1 MLPGHT
7 RWNMSH
13 YWEPGHETAAQIA
26 SSAEPSML
34 QQIVAAVAQATGS
47 RSAYIERH
55 NAVSGDTE
63 VVAACGADA
72 PAPGSLSLGLSD
84 ARDALTFPLNIDGHQ
99 IGAIICI
106 GAPRTVSLDPSDPGR
121 IELLGTLAASA
132 LRNVALL
139 EEVERATT
147 DAIERRF
154 RLLNGLVHYLK
165 NTLGAAGE
173 YVQLLETDSDLTS
186 RQRGYIA
193 SSQRNID
200 VALRLLTELVDLG
213 RVETGRLDV
222 TVEPIDPNAVVR
234 GIVRDYELSN
244 GTSGVHFH
252 LDLPA
257 ALPAIDT
264 DVDLMR
270 RLLDTLLSNAAKY
283 TAAGG
288 RVTVTG
294 CVRAGR
300 RTNDPEEFIQI
311 SVHDDGPG
319 VAERENV
326 FEEVA
331 RAESTTTTPGFRLAI
346 SRRIARMLG
355 GDLSL
360 DPCERG
366 SSFSLWLP
374 TRVPLLTSP
383 LLADE
388 HAALERADAHYR
400 ATLAQCQ

>member
-1 MLPGHT
+1 MIQYT
-7 RWNMSH
+7 
-13 YWEPGHETAAQIA
+13 ETGFGMVAQIA
-26 SSAEPSML
+26 SSADPSML
-34 QQIVAAVAQATGS
+34 QQIIAAVAQVTGS
-47 RSAYIERH
+47 RSAYMERH
-55 NAVSGDTE
+55 NAVTGDVE
-63 VVAACGADA
+63 VVAAIGPDV
-72 PAPGSLSLGLSD
+72 PARGSLSLGLSD
-84 ARDALTFPLNIDGHQ
+84 ARNALTFPLRVDDQQ
-99 IGAIICI
+99 IGAIICL
-106 GAPRTVSLDPSDPGR
+106 GAPRSVALDPADPGR

-132 LRNVALL
+132 LRNVSLL
-139 EEVERATT
+139 QEVERATT

-173 YVQLLETDSDLTS
+173 YVQLVETDSELTT
-186 RQRGYIA
+186 RQQGYIA

-213 RVETGRLDV
+213 RVETGRLAV

-244 GTSGVHFH
+244 GTSGVHFM
-252 LDLPA
+252 LDLPSV
-257 ALPAIDT
+257 LPLIDT

-270 RLLDTLLSNAAKY
+270 RILDTLLSNAAKY

-288 RVTVTG
+288 CVSVTG
-294 CVRAGR
+294 SIRAGR
-300 RTNDPEEFIQI
+300 RTNDPSEFVCI
-311 SVHDDGPG
+311 SVHDEGPG
-319 VAERENV
+319 VTEREQV
-326 FEEVA
+326 FEEVV

-346 SRRIARMLG
+346 SRRIARLLG

-360 DPCERG
+360 DACDRG

-374 TRVPLLTSP
+374 MRTSGNAPTPATAGSP

-388 HAALERADAHYR
+388 HAPLECANVHGGAALPER
-400 ATLAQCQ
+400 Q